1 MTKWFAGTAL
11 AALSVAML
19 VDGASAQALKGP
31 EPAPVGQS
39 LQKGEGVRIARDK
52 LMRVEALERYGE
64 PGWVA
69 DLVAEGKLPPVKDR
83 LPERPIVVD
92 TSSVE
97 GPGVYGGVL
106 RHVSGS
112 RPQGWNW
119 AAGNVLAWGGVEE
132 IISQCLV
139 RNAPAWM
146 LTAENTEPLPQ
157 LATSWEWS
165 TDGHALT
172 MHLLK
177 GAKWSDGQPFT
188 ADDVVFHWEDN
199 MNDPNVA
206 AWGRPAAYGE
216 GTKLEKVDDATIR
229 WVFTEAFPVTTLYQM
244 GYQKMCPG
252 PAHILKPL
260 HPKYNKDATYGS
272 YATAL
277 SPDKTPWVTMG
288 PWTVTEYR
296 PNQIMVMR
304 RNPYFYEVDDKGN
317 QLPYLDEVQYKLST
331 WEDRTIQTVAGSA
344 DYANLEDPSLYLE
357 SMRQAQKPDFPTQ
370 VIWGPRSI
378 DWSVLPNYSTVC
390 GVASDRDRAI
400 RELNRNG
407 EFRRIVSQGIDRQ
420 ALGQSL
426 VRGPFII
433 PFAGGLHPES
443 DFGSPDMTVFYPY
456 DLPGAKA
463 ALAKMGFTDTDGD
476 GIVNWPADKGPLAGR
491 NLDINLAYSTLY
503 PTDTSIAQSLATM
516 LRELGIN
523 AVLQPN
529 NTELVNL
536 IDGCAWDWVVRRGD
550 RYAQAPIMNLDY
562 LAPVAANRPEWHR
575 GTPEKPQELLPF
587 ETELVALV
595 RRIQSEPD
603 AGRRNAL
610 LRDFNR
616 LQTEN
621 VYQIGL
627 VSVPAALLIG
637 KRLHNVPAGTPVL
650 AYGWGEDGAMRER
663 LFVPTSLQGTVPELA
678 PRTLPGVR

>member
-1 MTKWFAGTAL
+1 MTKWFSGTAIAVL
-11 AALSVAML
+11 WTMALS
-19 VDGASAQALKGP
+19 GAAGAQELKGP

-39 LQKGEGVRIARDK
+39 LQKGEGVRIARDT
-52 LMRVEALERYGE
+52 LMQARALDSYQE

-69 DLVAEGKLPPVKDR
+69 DMVKAGKLPPVKDR
-83 LPERPIVVD
+83 LPAVPLVVD

-106 RHVSGS
+106 RHVSGA

-139 RNAPAWM
+139 RNAPVWM
-146 LTAENTEPLPQ
+146 LTPENTEPLPQ
-157 LATSWEWS
+157 LATRWEWS
-165 TDGHALT
+165 EDGHALT

-199 MNDPNVA
+199 MNDPGVA

-260 HPKYNKDATYGS
+260 HPKYNKDATYQS

-288 PWTVTEYR
+288 PWTVTDYR

-357 SMRQAQKPDFPTQ
+357 SMRQAQKPDFPTK

-400 RELNRNG
+400 RELNRNA

-456 DLPGAKA
+456 DLAGAKA
-463 ALAKMGFTDTDGD
+463 ALARMGFTDTDGD
-476 GIVNWPADKGPLAGR
+476 GIVNWPADKAAMGGR

-503 PTDTSIAQSLATM
+503 PTDTSIAQSLVTM
-516 LRELGIN
+516 LREVGVN

-550 RYAQAPIMNLDY
+550 RYSQAPIMNLDY

-587 ETELVALV
+587 ETELVSLV
-595 RRIQSEPD
+595 RQIQREPD
-603 AGRRNAL
+603 AGKRNAL

-663 LFVPTSLQGTVPELA
+663 LFVPADQQGSVPELA
-678 PRTLPGVR
+678 PRTLPGVQ